1 MRAKGNVK
9 EQSMHRTQSRV
20 RVIQALITYDKLSSD
35 TRGGSRM
42 RNCAC
47 TDLWRPATVVPTA
60 NAGLEDGTRRQLHG
74 RACRRP
80 APSNSIELGASGAQL
95 RWTPRPPQDVPMT
108 AIGVDVAQGGSD
120 STVLAP
126 RYDTWYAP
134 LIVVPR
140 KETPTPSSAAALV
153 VQRRRHGAAVI
164 VDVGGGYGIGATTT
178 DRLQRCLRWRWWH
191 QRSAADLREQEKF
204 LFARP
209 SPVSI
214 GSSVKTPE

>member
-1 MRAKGNVK
+1 MVRDGNFMAARADD
-9 EQSMHRTQSRV
+9 QRQ
-20 RVIQALITYDKLSSD
+20 VI
-35 TRGGSRM
+35 
-42 RNCAC
+42 
-47 TDLWRPATVVPTA
+47 
-60 NAGLEDGTRRQLHG
+60 
-74 RACRRP
+74 
-80 APSNSIELGASGAQL
+80 PSNWVRQAQL

-164 VDVGGGYGIGATTT
+164 VDVGAGYGFGATTT
-178 DRLQRCLRWRWWH
+178 SE
-191 QRSAADLREQEKF
+191 RSASTVPTVALV
-204 LFARP
+204 AP
-209 SPVSI
+209 AI
-214 GSSVKTPE
+214 GS